1 MQLDGGLLQAKDTI
15 KAKIFVD
22 MIDADSGAFWKSLVY
37 KQCNKLAQL
46 PNSQNRLYYQLGNEI
61 TSAAVSKSLRHVQNL
76 PYSSG
81 FDYDQFNI
89 PFFVEKYMAP
99 TLEAID
105 SSSVFNFG
113 AKGKINI
120 CLGSITNAGN
130 SAALPFTNALLNYTI
145 IGTNAPSLA
154 GKKIYELI
162 DIITIHY
169 MMGNSS
175 KNVWQ
180 NKINEY
186 AGWIGTGRVKG
197 VWSTEEVGINK
208 ANSGAG
214 AAYSARATFRYL
226 KLAIDNN
233 YTSKVVRTNYWAWE
247 NGPTN
252 TQVDDFNSEL
262 YNFLGDVKLSYV
274 NAFHTAFID
283 STNMEWHGLLTDS
296 ANKKAVL
303 VVPGGSTTQ
312 TITQVKLAKNG
323 WGNVTTANLTRYDT
337 TGNYNI
343 PVTLTSL
350 TDSVMLTFPAQALP
364 VTSVLLFKMNILQ
377 LVTSVG
383 SINDYANYI
392 SIFPVPTSGIV
403 HVKIQNQILESIK
416 IYNAGGELLQTSN
429 SAELNISNFPA
440 GVYFISVQTDKITL
454 NEKII
459 KL

>member
-1 MQLDGGLLQAKDTI
+1 
-15 KAKIFVD
+15 
-22 MIDADSGAFWKSLVY
+22 
-37 KQCNKLAQL
+37 
-46 PNSQNRLYYQLGNEI
+46 
-61 TSAAVSKSLRHVQNL
+61 
-76 PYSSG
+76 
-81 FDYDQFNI
+81 
-89 PFFVEKYMAP
+89 
-99 TLEAID
+99 
-105 SSSVFNFG
+105 
-113 AKGKINI
+113 
-120 CLGSITNAGN
+120 
-130 SAALPFTNALLNYTI
+130 
-145 IGTNAPSLA
+145 
-154 GKKIYELI
+154 
-162 DIITIHY
+162 

-208 ANSGAG
+208 ANAGAG

-233 YTSKVVRTNYWAWE
+233 YTSKVVRTNYWAWDG
-247 NGPTN
+247 GPAN
-252 TQVDDFNSEL
+252 TQVNNFNTEL
-262 YNFLGDVKLSYV
+262 FNFLGPVKLSYV

-296 ANKKAVL
+296 TNKKAVL

-323 WGNVTTANLTRYDT
+323 WGNVTSANLTRYDT

-350 TDSVMLTFPAQALP
+350 TDSVMLTFPAQTLS
-364 VTSVLLFKMNILQ
+364 VTSVLLFKMNLLQ

-383 SINDYANYI
+383 SINDYTKYI

-403 HVKIQNQILESIK
+403 HVKIQNQTLESIK
-416 IYNAGGELLQTSN
+416 IYNAGGELLGTGN

-440 GVYFISVQTDKITL
+440 GVYFISVQTDKVTL